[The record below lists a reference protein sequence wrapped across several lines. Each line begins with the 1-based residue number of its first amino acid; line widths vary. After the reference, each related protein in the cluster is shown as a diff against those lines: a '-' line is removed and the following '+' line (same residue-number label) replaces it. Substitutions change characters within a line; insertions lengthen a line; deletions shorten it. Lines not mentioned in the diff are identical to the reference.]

1 MEQGQI
7 NAAKA
12 GDREAFLSLLE
23 PWEDKLYQT
32 ALGIVGNKFDAED
45 VWQNTVLKAWIKIG
59 GLRKPVFR
67 TWITRILINEA
78 RQHLRRKGKLPIPLE
93 HLPDSGAG
101 DPDVAVKI
109 LVHGCLQQLTQE
121 HRQAVVL
128 RYWLDM
134 TLEEIAR
141 VLGVPLSTAK
151 TRLYQGRAKLKDLL
165 KEADLYERMG

>member
-109 LVHGCLQQLTQE
+109 LVHGCLQQLTQ
-121 HRQAVVL
+121 
-128 RYWLDM
+128 
-134 TLEEIAR
+134 
-141 VLGVPLSTAK
+141 
-151 TRLYQGRAKLKDLL
+151 
-165 KEADLYERMG
+165 